1 MKKRNI
7 MNRLHAHS
15 QTFLP
20 RDLLHQLNRTNIM
33 NCPKLHKIVVTTSLQ
48 VDSLQNQGTIPG
60 KILKNS
66 PSKNIS
72 GYLGLELLCGQ
83 KLKKTRA
90 RQFISGFQLRK
101 GEIVGCQA
109 TLRQSLLFS
118 FLEKVLLGVLPKIRE
133 FSGFPRSQTLTFK
146 KTQSS
151 VNFQKSISCGIEN
164 FLLFPE
170 CENHYEIFEAL
181 RGFQMTLVTNAK
193 SSQETL
199 LLLSGYQI
207 PFLSQE

>member
-1 MKKRNI
+1 
-7 MNRLHAHS
+7 MNRLHVHS
-15 QTFLP
+15 QTLLP

-33 NCPKLHKIVVTTSLQ
+33 ALPKLRKIVVTTSLQ
-48 VDSLQNQGTIPG
+48 VDSLQNQGGIAIPG

-66 PSKNIS
+66 PTKSIS
-72 GYLGLELLCGQ
+72 GYLGLELICGQ

-109 TLRQSLLFS
+109 TLRDTLLFS
-118 FLEKVLLGVLPKIRE
+118 FLEKVLLGVLPKMRE
-133 FSGFPRSQTLTFK
+133 FPGFPRSQTLLKTSKKSKSFKNFK
-146 KTQSS
+146 KISS
-151 VNFQKSISCGIEN
+151 SQISCGIEN

-170 CENHYEIFEAL
+170 CENHYETFEAL
-181 RGFQMTLVTNAK
+181 RGFQMTLITDAK
-193 SSQETL
+193 SSQETA

-207 PFLSQE
+207 PFL

>member
-1 MKKRNI
+1 M
-7 MNRLHAHS
+7 
-15 QTFLP
+15 
-20 RDLLHQLNRTNIM
+20 
-33 NCPKLHKIVVTTSLQ
+33 
-48 VDSLQNQGTIPG
+48 
-60 KILKNS
+60 
-66 PSKNIS
+66 
-72 GYLGLELLCGQ
+72 
-83 KLKKTRA
+83 
-90 RQFISGFQLRK
+90 
-101 GEIVGCQA
+101 
-109 TLRQSLLFS
+109 
-118 FLEKVLLGVLPKIRE
+118 RE
-133 FSGFPRSQTLTFK
+133 FSGFPPLQTLTFK

-151 VNFQKSISCGIEN
+151 VNFQQSVSCGIEN